1 MIDCARLGDRM
12 VEVAHGAGAW
22 EPAELAHLH
31 SCRDCADEWRL
42 IQAGAGLAHQTV
54 IDTERI
60 IVRLHERSRE
70 RAPQPRPSSRP
81 VRRVA
86 MVAMAASIALL
97 FLVPTV
103 RRTTSAPISV
113 PVVAVLPELE
123 RLNEHQLEAVLT
135 EFDGSDEV
143 LSPMRLP
150 RMGDLT
156 VQQLELVLH
165 ELGG

>member
-1 MIDCARLGDRM
+1 MIDCAGLSDRM
-12 VEVAHGAGAW
+12 VAVAHGVSVW
-22 EPAELAHLH
+22 EPGEQAHLH
-31 SCRDCADEWRL
+31 ACRDCADEWRL
-42 IQAGAGLAHQTV
+42 VQAGGGLAHDTV

-60 IVRLHERSRE
+60 LVRLHERLRTPV
-70 RAPQPRPSSRP
+70 PQLRPASRP
-81 VRRVA
+81 LRQVA

-103 RRTTSAPISV
+103 RRATNVAVVV
-113 PVVAVLPELE
+113 PAVVVLPELE

-135 EFDGSDEV
+135 ELDGGNDV